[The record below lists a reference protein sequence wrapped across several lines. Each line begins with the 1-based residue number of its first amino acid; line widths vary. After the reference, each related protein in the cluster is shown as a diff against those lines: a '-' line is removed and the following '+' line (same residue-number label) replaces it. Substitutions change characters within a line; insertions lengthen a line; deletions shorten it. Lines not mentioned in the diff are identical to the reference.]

1 MKSPITERQSSNRT
15 SFSPSETS
23 RARNGLDLVELL
35 MQSAPYKPPNISGY
49 CQVHPQTDGKIL
61 LLKTT
66 LIYLTEQRKVE
77 LVYN

>member
-1 MKSPITERQSSNRT
+1 MKSPIIGRQSSNRT

-23 RARNGLDLVELL
+23 SARNRLYLVELL
-35 MQSAPYKPPNISGY
+35 LKGAPYKPPNISGY
-49 CQVHPQTDGKIL
+49 CQVPPQTDGKIL